1 MRIYKILFL
10 VTMVIFSSCRKDE
23 IFDTVDSE
31 IEIPQPE
38 NIDNNL
44 INGTIN
50 DDAFNP
56 LSDVTVMLYSDNVL
70 IEETKTST
78 DGKFYFIIDEIKEYL
93 IYIESDTYQQVLTS
107 VNPSENINDITV
119 NLQLDTGGDI
129 GWDVSSYEWISVEG
143 RILNDDGT
151 PSAFTNILFIDFAG
165 VFFNYITTDN
175 EGYYRSIIP
184 ADVYIFFVVEQE
196 CNSEFANDYIL
207 ANDDVVL
214 DDIILINEVGT
225 TSISGNVVDC
235 NNVPI
240 VSGEITFYEES
251 NFPGDTTQNIILAT
265 ALISNGVFQTDVH
278 NICSAQIYYIAVA
291 YQSGDQVY
299 GEIYDLNNLVIEEI
313 EICNSFDEGG
323 TINVTIDNIM
333 STMDGQFAFENYDRI
348 SVFKFMGGDSAIFEF
363 ESNRTEGTY
372 NIDQLFIQIGEK
384 IFSPFDIQLEVSIT
398 EYPQSNQ
405 ENLVGQI
412 EGEIYDLSDQQKLPF
427 TLDFNIPL
435 F

>member
-1 MRIYKILFL
+1 
-10 VTMVIFSSCRKDE
+10 
-23 IFDTVDSE
+23 
-31 IEIPQPE
+31 
-38 NIDNNL
+38 
-44 INGTIN
+44 
-50 DDAFNP
+50 
-56 LSDVTVMLYSDNVL
+56 
-70 IEETKTST
+70 
-78 DGKFYFIIDEIKEYL
+78 
-93 IYIESDTYQQVLTS
+93 
-107 VNPSENINDITV
+107 
-119 NLQLDTGGDI
+119 
-129 GWDVSSYEWISVEG
+129 
-143 RILNDDGT
+143 
-151 PSAFTNILFIDFAG
+151 
-165 VFFNYITTDN
+165 
-175 EGYYRSIIP
+175 
-184 ADVYIFFVVEQE
+184 VEQE

-251 NFPGDTTQNIILAT
+251 NFPGDTTQNIILPT
-265 ALISNGVFQTDVH
+265 ALISNGVFQTEVH
-278 NICSAQIYYIAVA
+278 NICSAQIYYIAVD

-299 GEIYDLNNLVIEEI
+299 GEIYDLNNLVTEEI

-384 IFSPFDIQLEVSIT
+384 IYSPFDIQLEVSIT